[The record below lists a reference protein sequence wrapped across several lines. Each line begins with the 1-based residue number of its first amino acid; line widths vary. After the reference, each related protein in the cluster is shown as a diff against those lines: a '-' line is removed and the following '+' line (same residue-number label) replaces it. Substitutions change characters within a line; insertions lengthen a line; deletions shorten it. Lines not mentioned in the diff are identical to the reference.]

1 MRFARRCAPTP
12 GRGATSARFWRGGP
26 PMDDKMRRIAP
37 SDLSMLR
44 NIPTEPTATFS
55 DAAAIPPTS
64 EPNCPHC
71 GGAGY
76 YKEAVPFGH
85 PHFAVLFP
93 CECKLAEKEQRRV
106 EELEQLSNLELFC
119 DKTFE
124 SFNPDIPGVRRAY
137 LRAVEYARRPQGWL
151 ILFGNYG
158 AGKTHLAAAIAS
170 VALRRQTRVLFA
182 IVPDL
187 LDHLRST
194 FGPSSEV
201 EYDDRFETIREVP
214 LLILDDLG
222 TENTTPWARE
232 KLFQIINYRY
242 NDALPTVITSNR
254 KPEDIDPRI
263 FSRMSDR
270 VLCEEH
276 IMIDAAD
283 YRRLSIQQRIPING
297 IRRRLQG

>member
-1 MRFARRCAPTP
+1 
-12 GRGATSARFWRGGP
+12 
-26 PMDDKMRRIAP
+26 MDDKMRRIGP
-37 SDLSMLR
+37 NDLLMLT
-44 NIPTEPTATFS
+44 NIPAEPTATFS
-55 DAAAIPPTS
+55 DAAATLPTF
-64 EPNCPHC
+64 EPVCPHC

-85 PHFAVLFP
+85 PHFGVLFP
-93 CECKLAEKEQRRV
+93 CECKQREKELRRL
-106 EELEQLSNLELFC
+106 EELERLSNLELLR

-124 SFNPDIPGVRRAY
+124 AFVADVPGVRRAY
-137 LRAVEYARRPQGWL
+137 LRAVEYAKRPQGWL
-151 ILFGNYG
+151 VLFGNYG
-158 AGKTHLAAAIAS
+158 VGKTHLAAAIANH
-170 VALRRQTRVLFA
+170 ALRRQIQVLFA

-201 EYDDRFETIREVP
+201 EYDDRFEMIRTVP
-214 LLILDDLG
+214 LLVLDDLG

-232 KLFQIINYRY
+232 KLFQIMNYRY

-270 VLCEEH
+270 ALCEEH
-276 IMIDAAD
+276 IIIDAAD
-283 YRRLSIQQRIPING
+283 YRRLTIQQRYPFNSNV
-297 IRRRLQG
+297 RRRMQG

>member
-1 MRFARRCAPTP
+1 M
-12 GRGATSARFWRGGP
+12 
-26 PMDDKMRRIAP
+26 
-37 SDLSMLR
+37 
-44 NIPTEPTATFS
+44 ETFS
-55 DAAAIPPTS
+55 DAEVTPPTS
-64 EPNCPHC
+64 EICPHC
-71 GGAGY
+71 EGAGY

-85 PHFAVLFP
+85 PHFGVLFP
-93 CECKLAEKEQRRV
+93 CTCKLLEKESRAAT
-106 EELEQLSNLELFC
+106 ELHRLSNLEPFR
-119 DKTFE
+119 DKTCE
-124 SFNPDIPGVRRAY
+124 SFNPDVPGVRRAY
-137 LRAVEYARRPQGWL
+137 LRAVEYAKRPQGWL
-151 ILFGNYG
+151 VLFGNYG
-158 AGKTHLAAAIAS
+158 AGKTHLAAAIANE
-170 VALRRQTRVLFA
+170 ALHRHYHVLFT

-222 TENTTPWARE
+222 TENATPWARE

-270 VLCEEH
+270 ALCEE
-276 IMIDAAD
+276 IILIEAGD
-283 YRRLSIQQRIPING
+283 YRRLSLQQRYPPIG
-297 IRRRLQG
+297 SMRRRFPG

>member
-1 MRFARRCAPTP
+1 MAI
-12 GRGATSARFWRGGP
+12 S
-26 PMDDKMRRIAP
+26 
-37 SDLSMLR
+37 SD
-44 NIPTEPTATFS
+44 EE
-55 DAAAIPPTS
+55 AIPPIS
-64 EPNCPHC
+64 EPACPRC
-71 GGAGY
+71 DGAGY

-85 PHFAVLFP
+85 PHFGVLFP
-93 CECKLAEKEQRRV
+93 CGCKLEEKERRRI
-106 EELEQLSNLELFC
+106 EELELISNLELFR

-124 SFNPDIPGVRRAY
+124 SFNPDVPGVRRAY
-137 LRAVEYARRPQGWL
+137 LRAIEYAKRPQGWL
-151 ILFGNYG
+151 VLFGNYG
-158 AGKTHLAAAIAS
+158 AGKTHLAAAIANH
-170 VALRRQTRVLFA
+170 ALRRQITVLFA

-201 EYDDRFETIREVP
+201 EYDERFELIRTIP

-232 KLFQIINYRY
+232 KLFQILNYRY
-242 NDALPTVITSNR
+242 NDALPTVITCNR

-276 IMIDAAD
+276 IIMDAGD
-283 YRRLSIQQRIPING
+283 YRRLSVQQRISAYG
-297 IRRRLQG
+297 ARRRLQ

>member
-1 MRFARRCAPTP
+1 M
-12 GRGATSARFWRGGP
+12 ATYSA
-26 PMDDKMRRIAP
+26 
-37 SDLSMLR
+37 
-44 NIPTEPTATFS
+44 EE
-55 DAAAIPPTS
+55 AIHQTS
-64 EPNCPHC
+64 EPVCPHC
-71 GGAGY
+71 QGAGY
-76 YKEAVPFGH
+76 YKEAVPYGH
-85 PHFAVLFP
+85 PHFGVLFP
-93 CECKLAEKEQRRV
+93 CECKLAEKEQRRIK
-106 EELEQLSNLELFC
+106 ELEEISNLDQFR

-124 SFNPDIPGVRRAY
+124 TFSPDIPGVRRAY
-137 LRAVEYARRPQGWL
+137 LRALEYAKRPQGWL
-151 ILFGNYG
+151 VLFGNYG
-158 AGKTHLAAAIAS
+158 AGKTHLAAAIAN
-170 VALRRQTRVLFA
+170 VALRRQTRVLFT

-201 EYDDRFETIREVP
+201 EYDDRFEMIREVP

-270 VLCEEH
+270 ALCEEH
-276 IMIDAAD
+276 IMMDAGD
-283 YRRLSIQQRIPING
+283 YRRLSIQQRYPVNG
-297 IRRRLQG
+297 MRRRFQG

>member
-1 MRFARRCAPTP
+1 M
-12 GRGATSARFWRGGP
+12 
-26 PMDDKMRRIAP
+26 
-37 SDLSMLR
+37 
-44 NIPTEPTATFS
+44 ATFS
-55 DAAAIPPTS
+55 DAAATHPTY
-64 EPNCPHC
+64 EALCPHC
-71 GGAGY
+71 EGAGY

-85 PHFAVLFP
+85 PHFGVLFP
-93 CECKLAEKEQRRV
+93 CECKLREKELRRV
-106 EELEQLSNLELFC
+106 EELDRMSNLELLR

-124 SFNPDIPGVRRAY
+124 AFVPDVPGVRRAY
-137 LRAVEYARRPQGWL
+137 LRALDYAKRPQGWL
-151 ILFGNYG
+151 VLFGNYG
-158 AGKTHLAAAIAS
+158 VGKTHLAAAIANY
-170 VALRRQTRVLFA
+170 ALKRQMQVLFT

-201 EYDDRFETIREVP
+201 QYDDRFELIRTVP

-232 KLFQIINYRY
+232 KLFQIMNYRY

-270 VLCEEH
+270 ALCEEH
-276 IMIDAAD
+276 IIIDAND
-283 YRRLSIQQRIPING
+283 YRRLTIQQRYPFNANA
-297 IRRRLQG
+297 RRRMPG

>member
-1 MRFARRCAPTP
+1 
-12 GRGATSARFWRGGP
+12 
-26 PMDDKMRRIAP
+26 MDDKMRRIAP
-37 SDLSMLR
+37 SDLLTLR
-44 NIPTEPTATFS
+44 STPTAHMATFS
-55 DAAAIPPTS
+55 DEEATHPTS
-64 EPNCPHC
+64 EPVCEQC
-71 GGAGY
+71 AGAGY

-85 PHFAVLFP
+85 PHFGVLFP
-93 CECKLAEKEQRRV
+93 CACKLAEKERRRI
-106 EELEQLSNLELFC
+106 EELERISNLELFR

-137 LRAVEYARRPQGWL
+137 IRAVEYARRPQGWL
-151 ILFGNYG
+151 VLFGNYG
-158 AGKTHLAAAIAS
+158 AGKTHLAAAIAN
-170 VALRRQTRVLFA
+170 VALKRQTRVLFA

-201 EYDDRFETIREVP
+201 AYDDRFETIREVP

-270 VLCEEH
+270 ALCEE
-276 IMIDAAD
+276 ITLIEAGD
-283 YRRLSIQQRIPING
+283 YRRLNLQQRYPVNG
-297 IRRRLQG
+297 SRRRFQG

>member
-1 MRFARRCAPTP
+1 M
-12 GRGATSARFWRGGP
+12 
-26 PMDDKMRRIAP
+26 
-37 SDLSMLR
+37 
-44 NIPTEPTATFS
+44 
-55 DAAAIPPTS
+55 
-64 EPNCPHC
+64 
-71 GGAGY
+71 
-76 YKEAVPFGH
+76 
-85 PHFAVLFP
+85 LFP
-93 CECKLAEKEQRRV
+93 CVCKLAEKEQRRV
-106 EELEQLSNLELFC
+106 EELERISNLELFR

-124 SFNPDIPGVRRAY
+124 TFHPDVPGVRRAY
-137 LRAVEYARRPQGWL
+137 LRALEYSKRPQGWL
-151 ILFGNYG
+151 VLFGNYG
-158 AGKTHLAAAIAS
+158 VGKTHLAAAIANH
-170 VALRRQTRVLFA
+170 ALRRQSLVLFA

-201 EYDDRFETIREVP
+201 EYDDRFETIRTVP
-214 LLILDDLG
+214 LLVLDDLG

-270 VLCEEH
+270 ALCEEH

-283 YRRLSIQQRIPING
+283 YRRLSIQQRYPVG
-297 IRRRLQG
+297 AGRRKFQ

>member
-1 MRFARRCAPTP
+1 M
-12 GRGATSARFWRGGP
+12 
-26 PMDDKMRRIAP
+26 
-37 SDLSMLR
+37 
-44 NIPTEPTATFS
+44 EPTATFS

-64 EPNCPHC
+64 EPVCPHC

-85 PHFAVLFP
+85 PHFGVLFP
-93 CECKLAEKEQRRV
+93 CECKLAEKELRRI
-106 EELEQLSNLELFC
+106 EELERISNLELFR

-158 AGKTHLAAAIAS
+158 AGKTHLAAAIAN

-187 LDHLRST
+187 LDHLRAT

-222 TENTTPWARE
+222 TENATSWARE

-270 VLCEEH
+270 ALCEE
-276 IMIDAAD
+276 ITLIEAGD
-283 YRRLSIQQRIPING
+283 YRRLNLHQRYPVAG
-297 IRRRLQG
+297 GRRRFQG

>member
-1 MRFARRCAPTP
+1 M
-12 GRGATSARFWRGGP
+12 
-26 PMDDKMRRIAP
+26 
-37 SDLSMLR
+37 
-44 NIPTEPTATFS
+44 ATFS
-55 DAAAIPPTS
+55 AAAAIHPTS
-64 EPNCPHC
+64 EPVCPQC
-71 GGAGY
+71 DGAGY

-85 PHFAVLFP
+85 PHFGVLFP
-93 CECKLAEKEQRRV
+93 CQCKQDQKERRRI
-106 EELEQLSNLELFC
+106 EELERVSNLEPFR
-119 DKTFE
+119 DKTLE

-137 LRAVEYARRPQGWL
+137 IRALEYARRPQGWL
-151 ILFGNYG
+151 VLFGNYG
-158 AGKTHLAAAIAS
+158 AGKTHLAAAIANE
-170 VALRRQTRVLFA
+170 ALRHHYRVLFA

-194 FGPSSEV
+194 FGPSSEI
-201 EYDDRFETIREVP
+201 EYDDRFEMIRDVP

-270 VLCEEH
+270 ALCEE
-276 IMIDAAD
+276 ITLIEASD
-283 YRRLSIQQRIPING
+283 YRRLNLHQRYPVAG
-297 IRRRLQG
+297 GRRRFQS

>member
-1 MRFARRCAPTP
+1 V
-12 GRGATSARFWRGGP
+12 
-26 PMDDKMRRIAP
+26 
-37 SDLSMLR
+37 
-44 NIPTEPTATFS
+44 TFS
-55 DAAAIPPTS
+55 DEGAIQPTS
-64 EPNCPHC
+64 NAVCPYC
-71 GGAGY
+71 DGAGY

-85 PHFAVLFP
+85 PHFGVLFP
-93 CECKLAEKEQRRV
+93 CECKLREKEIRRH
-106 EELEQLSNLELFC
+106 EELERISNLELFR

-124 SFNPDIPGVRRAY
+124 TFNPDIPGVRRAFM
-137 LRAVEYARRPQGWL
+137 RAIEYAKRPQGWL
-151 ILFGNYG
+151 VLFGNYG
-158 AGKTHLAAAIAS
+158 VGKTHLAAAIANA
-170 VALRRQTRVLFA
+170 ALRNYTRVLFS

-201 EYDDRFETIREVP
+201 EYDSRFEMIREVP

-232 KLFQIINYRY
+232 KLFQIMNYRY

-254 KPEDIDPRI
+254 KPEDIDARI

-270 VLCEEH
+270 ALCEEH

-283 YRRLSIQQRIPING
+283 YRRMSIQQRYPING
-297 IRRRLQG
+297 MRRRY

>member
-1 MRFARRCAPTP
+1 
-12 GRGATSARFWRGGP
+12 
-26 PMDDKMRRIAP
+26 
-37 SDLSMLR
+37 
-44 NIPTEPTATFS
+44 
-55 DAAAIPPTS
+55 
-64 EPNCPHC
+64 
-71 GGAGY
+71 
-76 YKEAVPFGH
+76 VPFGH
-85 PHFAVLFP
+85 PHFGVLFP
-93 CECKLAEKEQRRV
+93 CECKLSEKEQRRI
-106 EELEQLSNLELFC
+106 EELEQISNLEQFR

-124 SFNPDIPGVRRAY
+124 TFSPDIAGVRRAY
-137 LRAVEYARRPQGWL
+137 LRAVEYAKRPQGWL
-151 ILFGNYG
+151 VLFGNYG
-158 AGKTHLAAAIAS
+158 AGKTHLAAAIANA
-170 VALRRQTRVLFA
+170 ALRRQTRVLFA

-222 TENTTPWARE
+222 TENTTAWARE

-270 VLCEEH
+270 ALCEEH

-283 YRRLSIQQRIPING
+283 YRRLSIQQRYPVNG
-297 IRRRLQG
+297 MRRRLQG